1 MHCQLTPRHLL
12 INGRLFCLQTYP
24 PLRILP
30 RQDLRLGAKR
40 NREMP
45 VPSLI
50 PSTAAAIS
58 PIWISLL
65 GGGTI
70 VGLLAAVQ
78 KYAEWVI
85 ARKEGRV
92 EMTRR
97 DSASVEIAHIEQE
110 GEENRRTER
119 MLGLMLD
126 ERKDQVAGLKVEV
139 TDLKAGLNAQR
150 SEFDAK
156 IVRLEEGQRAEAE
169 ARQMVK
175 VLADAAHLRADEAV
189 KDLAAAK
196 TERDELAHKLQEVE
210 ARADRAEMHS
220 QEIETAKNLEVLMLS
235 EKLEAANKKITSL
248 EDYIKEQKL
257 TLRIEQGDQTITAS
271 VDPLPTLPA

>member
-1 MHCQLTPRHLL
+1 
-12 INGRLFCLQTYP
+12 
-24 PLRILP
+24 
-30 RQDLRLGAKR
+30 
-40 NREMP
+40 MP
-45 VPSLI
+45 VPNLL

-85 ARKEGRV
+85 TRKEGRA

-119 MLGLMLD
+119 MIALLLD
-126 ERKDQVAGLKVEV
+126 ERKDQVAGLKGEV

-175 VLADAAHLRADEAV
+175 VSAVAAHLRADEAV
-189 KDLAAAK
+189 KKLAIAK
-196 TERDELAHKLQEVE
+196 TERDELAHKLRQVE
-210 ARADRAEMHS
+210 ERADRAEMHS
-220 QEIETAKNLEVLMLS
+220 QEIETAKNLEVRMLS
-235 EKLEAANKKITSL
+235 EKLEAANKKIAGL

-257 TLRIEQGDQTITAS
+257 TLRIEQGDHTITAS

>member
-1 MHCQLTPRHLL
+1 
-12 INGRLFCLQTYP
+12 
-24 PLRILP
+24 
-30 RQDLRLGAKR
+30 
-40 NREMP
+40 MP

-50 PSTAAAIS
+50 PTTAAAIS

-156 IVRLEEGQRAEAE
+156 IVRLEEGQKVEAE

-189 KDLAAAK
+189 KDLAVAK

-220 QEIETAKNLEVLMLS
+220 QEIETAKNLEVLHLS
-235 EKLEAANKKITSL
+235 EKLEAANKKISSL

-257 TLRIEQGDQTITAS
+257 TLRIEQGDHTITAS